1 MVFQVNGSPTPTA
14 LHNESTG
21 QRSSRQT
28 LHSTVG
34 INDEYLWQYRTEPI
48 TITINVANILDDVGD
63 ARREYDEAEA
73 EIERRREALGLPTI
87 DWAPDAPDAAKRL
100 AALPE
105 PTAEQEAAD
114 DNLLALF
121 DDLDKQRRREWSA
134 YGEALKAAIE
144 QRIRSIDGLAVAVN
158 ITV

>member
-1 MVFQVNGSPTPTA
+1 
-14 LHNESTG
+14 
-21 QRSSRQT
+21 
-28 LHSTVG
+28 
-34 INDEYLWQYRTEPI
+34 
-48 TITINVANILDDVGD
+48 VANILDDVGD

-73 EIERRREALGLPTI
+73 EIERRREAPGLPTI
-87 DWAPDAPDAAKRL
+87 DWAPDAPDAAERL

-121 DDLDKQRRREWSA
+121 DDLDKQRRRERSA

-158 ITV
+158 ITVELEPSADDPWLNIESTSLETQLINAAILDTPTPVDLPRTPLERLQAK